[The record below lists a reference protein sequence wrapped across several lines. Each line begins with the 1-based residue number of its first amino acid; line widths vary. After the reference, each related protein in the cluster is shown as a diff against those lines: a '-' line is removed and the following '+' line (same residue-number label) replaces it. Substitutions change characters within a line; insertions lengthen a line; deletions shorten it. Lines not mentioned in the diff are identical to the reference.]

1 MIHPAKAKHL
11 WTKNMGKRIFKWIG
25 IIFGI
30 WLLAV
35 AAQIAWG
42 TYREPI
48 AKKEAMDFC
57 ATVTIGQSIEGI
69 QERAI
74 ASGATRP
81 FAKWSGEK
89 DGTQMMLVIY
99 VGMPPF
105 SRHICEIKASKVVL
119 SAQYTYMD

>member
-1 MIHPAKAKHL
+1 
-11 WTKNMGKRIFKWIG
+11 MGKRIFKWIG
-25 IIFGI
+25 IILGI
-30 WLLAV
+30 WLLGV

-42 TYREPI
+42 AYREPI

-57 ATVTIGQSIEGI
+57 ATVKVGQSIEGI

-74 ASGATRP
+74 ASEAVRT
-81 FAKWSGEK
+81 FAKWSGGK
-89 DGTQMMLVIY
+89 DATQAMLVIY

>member
-1 MIHPAKAKHL
+1 
-11 WTKNMGKRIFKWIG
+11 MGRRIFKWVG
-25 IIFGI
+25 VIFGI
-30 WLLAV
+30 LLLVV

-42 TYREPI
+42 TYREPL
-48 AKKEAMDFC
+48 AKKEALEFC
-57 ATVTIGQSIEGI
+57 ATVKVGQSIEGI

-74 ASGATRP
+74 ASGAAKP
-81 FAKWSGEK
+81 FAKWSADK
-89 DGTQMMLVIY
+89 DGMQVMLAIY

>member
-1 MIHPAKAKHL
+1 MR
-11 WTKNMGKRIFKWIG
+11 KRIFKWIS
-25 IIFGI
+25 IIVGI
-30 WLLAV
+30 WFLAV
-35 AAQIAWG
+35 VAQITWG

-57 ATVTIGQSIEGI
+57 ATVKVGQSIDGI

-74 ASGATRP
+74 ASGAVKP
-81 FAKWSGEK
+81 FARWSDEK
-89 DGTQMMLVIY
+89 DGTQAMLVIY

-105 SRHICEIKASKVVL
+105 SRHICEIKASKVVV